1 MAYPH
6 QEIPGVPPGIQ
17 LPRCLFFSSP
27 SLTAEIE
34 DEPCK
39 EKYVH
44 FFVTPLNTNWNEYF
58 LLLFFYL
65 YVFQYIWDTE
75 MKSEGLKL
83 SLRSLAK
90 SPRTDGKRYGVR
102 LTRLLSIHSQHYTLT

>member
-6 QEIPGVPPGIQ
+6 QEIPGVPPPGIQ

-58 LLLFFYL
+58 CYYFLPLC
-65 YVFQYIWDTE
+65 V
-75 MKSEGLKL
+75 
-83 SLRSLAK
+83 
-90 SPRTDGKRYGVR
+90 
-102 LTRLLSIHSQHYTLT
+102 SIHLGHRNEIGRAKIIAAILSEITKN